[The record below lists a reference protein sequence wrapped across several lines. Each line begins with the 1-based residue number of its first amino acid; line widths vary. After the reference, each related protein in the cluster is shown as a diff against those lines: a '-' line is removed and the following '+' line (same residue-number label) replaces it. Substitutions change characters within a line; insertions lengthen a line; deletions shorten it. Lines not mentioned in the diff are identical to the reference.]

1 MRTEME
7 ATDANTVG
15 LLGIAI
21 SAGLAY
27 AMVLLAVRKK
37 LLVWREPLCP
47 ACRLPLT
54 ACRCRKPEEDR

>member
-47 ACRLPLT
+47 ACRLPLA
-54 ACRCRKPEEDR
+54 ACRC